1 MLNVPKVILNE
12 LERRARERGISVDE
26 YLADLVFQDPD
37 LVERSKKYAKASLE
51 LLDQAENELVKGNLR
66 QAGEKIW
73 GATALIIKAHA
84 LIKVGRRLTSHRE
97 LWEYKNELAKEI
109 GDWVIV
115 VFQQASSMHINF
127 YENWATKKDI
137 EKALDAVRKLVKT
150 LVKII
155 EGK

>member
-73 GATALIIKAHA
+73 GATALIIKAYA
-84 LIKVGRRLTSHRE
+84 LIKVRKRLTSHRE
-97 LWEYKNELAKEI
+97 LWEYKNELAREI

-127 YENWATKKDI
+127 YENWATRKDV